1 MAGTQDTARL
11 REAGL
16 GTFFHPR
23 DIAPLGVSHRRLQGL
38 VSDCT
43 VVNLGNGLYRLAE
56 VEPTEAETQAMVA
69 VAVPNAIIC
78 LLTALHFHNIG
89 TQAPH
94 EVWIAIDRKARKPAR
109 APARVRI
116 VRFSGAMLTCDVV
129 VHSLLGVP
137 VRVTSPARTVVDCFR
152 YRNKI
157 GLDVALEALHD
168 GLRLRLATADQ
179 IMRAADACRARSVV
193 SAYLQAALAS

>member
-1 MAGTQDTARL
+1 MADTLDTARL
-11 REAGL
+11 QEAGL

-23 DIAPLGVSHRRLQGL
+23 DIAPLGVSHRRLQGF
-38 VSDCT
+38 VSDGT
-43 VVNLGNGLYRLAE
+43 VEDLGNGLYRLAE

-69 VAVPNAIIC
+69 AAVPKAIIC
-78 LLTALHFHNIG
+78 LLTALQFHNIG

-116 VRFSGAMLTCDVV
+116 VRFSGAMLTCGVV

-168 GLRLRLATADQ
+168 ALRLRLATADQ
-179 IMRAADACRARSVV
+179 IMSAADACRARSVV
-193 SAYLQAALAS
+193 SAYLQAALVS

>member
-1 MAGTQDTARL
+1 MADTLDTARL
-11 REAGL
+11 QEAGL

-23 DIAPLGVSHRRLQGL
+23 DIAPLGVSHRRLRGF
-38 VSDCT
+38 VSDGT
-43 VVNLGNGLYRLAE
+43 VENLGNGLYRLAE

-69 VAVPNAIIC
+69 AAVPKATIC
-78 LLTALHFHNIG
+78 LLTALHFHSIG

-116 VRFSGAMLTCDVV
+116 VRFSGAMLTCGVV